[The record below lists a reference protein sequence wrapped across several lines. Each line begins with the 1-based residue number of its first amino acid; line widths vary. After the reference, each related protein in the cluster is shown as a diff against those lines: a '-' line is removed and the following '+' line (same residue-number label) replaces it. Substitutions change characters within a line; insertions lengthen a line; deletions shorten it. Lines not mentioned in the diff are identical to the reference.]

1 VPLPFRTHGAI
12 RFEDQGRFHPRKLL
26 LPLAA
31 QMAAGGVAIFERSRV
46 VAVADGTPCEVRT
59 QTGRLHATRVVVV
72 TDSIIQNRVLLQ
84 TKLAPY
90 RTYALAAAYPQELP
104 GLFYDTAEPY
114 HYIRTHPGPNGPWLI
129 VGGEDHRVGE
139 GTDTHQRYQRLER
152 FTRRRFVAGEVGY
165 RWSGQVAE
173 PVDGLPYIG
182 QNPLSKHVFLATGF
196 SGNGMVN
203 ATLASDLLTQLAT
216 GERHR
221 AAELF
226 DPRRITPLA
235 SAKSFVE
242 ENVDFPAHLLLDR
255 LPTLRRSVDQVP
267 RGEGRIVSV
276 SGRKLAVYRSDE
288 GQVRALSP
296 VCTHMGCH
304 VHWNTEARSWDC
316 PCHGSRFSPDGEVLH
331 GPAVRALKPVELEEE
346 RAAEQEGAPDSP

>member
-1 VPLPFRTHGAI
+1 
-12 RFEDQGRFHPRKLL
+12 
-26 LPLAA
+26 
-31 QMAAGGVAIFERSRV
+31 
-46 VAVADGTPCEVRT
+46 
-59 QTGRLHATRVVVV
+59 
-72 TDSIIQNRVLLQ
+72 
-84 TKLAPY
+84 
-90 RTYALAAAYPQELP
+90 
-104 GLFYDTAEPY
+104 
-114 HYIRTHPGPNGPWLI
+114 
-129 VGGEDHRVGE
+129 
-139 GTDTHQRYQRLER
+139 
-152 FTRRRFVAGEVGY
+152 VAGEVGY
-165 RWSGQVAE
+165 RWSGQVEE